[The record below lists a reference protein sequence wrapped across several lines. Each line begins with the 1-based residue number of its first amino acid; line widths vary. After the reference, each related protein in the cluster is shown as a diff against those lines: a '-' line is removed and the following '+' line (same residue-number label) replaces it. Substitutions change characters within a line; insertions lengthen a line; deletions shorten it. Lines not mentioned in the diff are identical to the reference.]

1 MFCFYL
7 FLLQNLKKSIDEQ
20 KPNYESFVACEE
32 PLVES
37 AETDTDKVQSET
49 ETTKDRWNKL
59 NVTWDERLDNL
70 NKLNDKVKEIDEI
83 IEPVEEVITCCEQ
96 TLENLAPIGLDK
108 DKGHEQIADL
118 EVRNFINI
126 SIRFF
131 LKIIVIDDFYSILM
145 LFLL

>member
-1 MFCFYL
+1 MMMSLCFDVSFSEFLYFFGVFL
-7 FLLQNLKKSIDEQ
+7 FQNLKKLIDEQ
-20 KPNYESFVACEE
+20 KPNYESFIGCEE

-37 AETDTDKVQSET
+37 AETDTDKVKSET

-59 NVTWDERLDNL
+59 NVTWDERLNNL
-70 NKLNDKVKEIDEI
+70 NNLNDKVKEIDEI

-118 EVRNFINI
+118 EVR
-126 SIRFF
+126 
-131 LKIIVIDDFYSILM
+131 KYFY
-145 LFLL
+145 